1 MDRSELNVTE
11 IWNILQSF
19 GFTERKL
26 ALSNLDDA
34 ELIAQQICAHLGC
47 IRENHH
53 IQIVWELIH
62 DCQLGEPVKKRL
74 RGDHRVDEF
83 QVSEK
88 SLHSASIG
96 VRADRSGQ
104 PAKSTSSRLEVRP
117 LGIKRREI
125 DDQSDARQLRELK
138 LREKWS
144 RELYKELV
152 EVNSVALSGM
162 EFCVGSDRLHLALA
176 GKT

>member
-1 MDRSELNVTE
+1 MDRSELSVTE

-19 GFTERKL
+19 GFTERKF

-34 ELIAQQICAHLGC
+34 GLIAQQICTHLGC

-53 IQIVWELIH
+53 IHIVWELIH

-88 SLHSASIG
+88 SLISASIG
-96 VRADRSGQ
+96 VRADRSEQ
-104 PAKSTSSRLEVRP
+104 PATSTSSRPEVRP
-117 LGIKRREI
+117 LGIKHREV

-138 LREKWS
+138 LIGR
-144 RELYKELV
+144 
-152 EVNSVALSGM
+152 SGQ
-162 EFCVGSDRLHLALA
+162 ESYIKNCLRSTQWHCRAWNFVWVLTDCI
-176 GKT
+176 